1 MIFTAIAMLCLGLTL
16 GFRSP
21 VLAGHTYSKPKL
33 SALDSH
39 VVNAGGNVTLQCIS
53 WQRYDGFILIK
64 EGEPKF
70 SRTLD
75 SQYIFTGHLQAMF
88 SLGPMTSRNT
98 GIFRCYGFYKRDPQ
112 KWSMPSDPLE
122 VHISEAVEPLRL
134 SPNISDPK
142 TVSQPQDY
150 TKENLIRI
158 GVSVLVLVLLGILL
172 YEDQHSQR
180 RIQSTASRENSAS
193 VKVAE
198 TSE

>member
-1 MIFTAIAMLCLGLTL
+1 MSINIFSPSLLGD
-16 GFRSP
+16 P
-21 VLAGHTYSKPKL
+21 YSKPRL

-98 GIFRCYGFYKRDPQ
+98 GTFRCYGFYKRDPQ
-112 KWSMPSDPLE
+112 KLSMPSDPLE
-122 VHISEAVEPLRL
+122 VHRSGESTPSMNHLSRL
-134 SPNISDPK
+134 QTICQESCCQGNGLLSS
-142 TVSQPQDY
+142 VS
-150 TKENLIRI
+150 
-158 GVSVLVLVLLGILL
+158 G
-172 YEDQHSQR
+172 SQVR
-180 RIQSTASRENSAS
+180 LPEC
-193 VKVAE
+193 
-198 TSE
+198 